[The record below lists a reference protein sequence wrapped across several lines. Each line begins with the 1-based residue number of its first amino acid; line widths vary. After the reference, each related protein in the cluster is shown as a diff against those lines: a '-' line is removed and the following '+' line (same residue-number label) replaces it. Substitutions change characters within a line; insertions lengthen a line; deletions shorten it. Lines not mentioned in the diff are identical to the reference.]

1 MQRLEAICFDLDDTL
16 IDASGAWLAG
26 LAEALTEAIERY
38 PVLAT
43 FEDLAAIQQQMVYEQ
58 FIAAGGE
65 WDPQHVRTSMRRL
78 LREHAEADDALAD
91 RAFEAYTDAWPRHL
105 ALFPDTLEALD
116 AARRH
121 ARLALITNGTSAE
134 QRLKLETLGLL
145 DHFDVVAISEEVGA
159 IKPHGA
165 IFEHTLTG
173 LGVRASEALHIGDN
187 QHADVHGARTAGL
200 TAVWLNRHA
209 TAGHEAVNPHH
220 EVTDLHG
227 LVRLLRG

>member
-43 FEDLAAIQQQMVYEQ
+43 FEDIAAIQQQMVYEQ
-58 FIAAGGE
+58 FIATGGE
-65 WDPQHVRTSMRRL
+65 WNPQHVRTSMRRL

-121 ARLALITNGTSAE
+121 ARLALITNGTAAA
-134 QRLKLETLGLL
+134 RTVAGGPY
-145 DHFDVVAISEEVGA
+145 VVAISEEVGA

-165 IFEHTLTG
+165 IFAHTLAG

-187 QHADVHGARTAGL
+187 QHADVHGAREAGL
-200 TAVWLNRHA
+200 TAVWLNRYAKPRHD
-209 TAGHEAVNPHH
+209 TADPHH
-220 EVTDLHG
+220 EVSDLHG
-227 LVRLLRG
+227 LVRLLGE